1 MIQTFHLCLLS
12 FGAAFRINVLCL
24 PQADQEANSDCY
36 PIVICPEGT
45 DRIDRVAFQVS
56 SGAQAV
62 TASSFVV
69 CCFPPP
75 EDQGPSPV
83 NRPSVGS
90 YQNSGKRKVRT
101 KKKKGTITANV
112 VGTKYEIVRIVI
124 NEMDFFR
131 EDDET
136 ANLIWNDSAV
146 QHEKIAELR
155 NYQRINHFPGMGEI
169 CRKDCLARNMSKMIK
184 CQPQEYSFI
193 PKTWIFPAEYTQF
206 QNYVKE
212 LRRKRKQK
220 TFIVKPANGAMGHGI
235 SLIRNCE
242 KLPAQEH
249 FIVQEYLDKPFLMEG
264 YKFDLRIYILV
275 TSSCDPLRI
284 FLYND
289 GLVRMGTEKYHPP
302 SEANLSQLY
311 MHLTNYS
318 VNKHNENFERDETV
332 DKGSKRSISW
342 FTEFLRTNDYDVAK
356 FWGDVSE
363 LVVKTL
369 IVAEPHVLHAY
380 RMCRPGQPPGSDSVC
395 FEVLGFDIILD
406 RKLKPWLLEIN
417 RAPSFGTDQ
426 KIDYDVKKG
435 VLLNAL
441 KLLNIR
447 ASDKKRN
454 LAQQKAEAQRR
465 LYGQGSMKKLP
476 AASTDWEKQR
486 HTLERRKEELKEQL
500 AQVRK
505 QISREEHEK
514 QHLGNY
520 RRIYPPDD
528 KLLLE
533 KYESLLSAAFQTF
546 LAGRAASLQKEMN
559 NPLKRMKARTSEEDI
574 LDLLEQCELDD
585 EKLMGKS
592 SRQRGPKAMT
602 AMPECSQ
609 TPRRQRPDY
618 LADFTSGSSADN
630 SCSSS
635 DEEEEERRKA
645 GGGRGGEKR
654 EKKVSYDLGDSKE
667 KNLAERSG
675 RMHWKPPIKSLKTS
689 HAPTASPT
697 LPGPIRRSIS
707 CPRSI
712 ASLSS
717 PSEVRALSTRTSPT
731 VPMATPLVRP
741 SSATLRSHSLSRS
754 GSAHRVPHSN
764 SLGTIHSN
772 IGDPLINL
780 RSKEQEAELVRQ
792 TLAVLTAMR
801 IRFPGKTEE
810 EAEAV
815 LDEILDNW
823 KYHKSKVASYWL
835 VKLDSTKQRKPLLS
849 AQLGSAVRWAVA
861 VRADVLFGVEQPNE
875 QQAEVLDIVHTN
887 VRSALQRIWREPDVE
902 SLHLYRLFNR
912 VFNRL
917 LWSHGKGLWNCFSNN
932 GSSWETIFSKSSEVV
947 SPQELQCCRRL
958 VQLCRDCLLVV
969 YKFVLESRGSLTG
982 LSLEWDDTSLPF
994 AAGPASTHGS
1004 TPAAVAAA
1012 SSSSSVSSP
1021 LDTVTKEDGSRVQPL
1036 LTLSQPDA
1044 GLILRYLLPVTSQ
1057 FIIKW
1062 PSSSFGRISSA
1073 VPRSRSLFA
1082 ARMGHF

>member
-1 MIQTFHLCLLS
+1 M
-12 FGAAFRINVLCL
+12 
-24 PQADQEANSDCY
+24 
-36 PIVICPEGT
+36 
-45 DRIDRVAFQVS
+45 
-56 SGAQAV
+56 
-62 TASSFVV
+62 
-69 CCFPPP
+69 
-75 EDQGPSPV
+75 PSPP
-83 NRPSVGS
+83 NDGEERGASPLNKPSVGS
-90 YQNSGKRKVRT
+90 YKSSGNRKVRT

-112 VGTKYEIVRIVI
+112 AGTKYEIVRIVI
-124 NEMDFFR
+124 NEMDFIKTR
-131 EDDET
+131 DHDET

-275 TSSCDPLRI
+275 TSCDPLRI

-289 GLVRMGTEKYHPP
+289 GLVRMGTEKYHAP

-342 FTEFLRTNDYDVAK
+342 FTEFLRTNDYDVTK
-356 FWGDVSE
+356 FWGDISE

-426 KIDYDVKKG
+426 RIDYDVKKG

-465 LYGQGSMKKLP
+465 LYGHGSMKKLS
-476 AASTDWEKQR
+476 AASSDWEKQR
-486 HTLERRKEELKEQL
+486 HTLERRREELKEQL
-500 AQVRK
+500 AQVRR
-505 QISREEHEK
+505 QISRENHEK

-559 NPLKRMKARTSEEDI
+559 NPLKRMKAQDI
-574 LDLLEQCELDD
+574 LGLLEQCELDD

-592 SRQRGPKAMT
+592 SRQRGPKPLT

-618 LADFTSGSSADN
+618 LADFTSASSAEN

-645 GGGRGGEKR
+645 GEGRSGEKR
-654 EKKVSYDLGDSKE
+654 GDKKVSYDLSESKD
-667 KNLAERSG
+667 KNFAERSG
-675 RMHWKPPIKSLKTS
+675 RIHWKPHIKSLKTS
-689 HAPTASPT
+689 TAPSASPT
-697 LPGPIRRSIS
+697 LSGPIRRSIS

-717 PSEVRALSTRTSPT
+717 PSEVRALPTRPSP
-731 VPMATPLVRP
+731 VSIATPLVRP
-741 SSATLRSHSLSRS
+741 SSAVLRSHSLSRS

-764 SLGTIHSN
+764 SLGTIHSSM
-772 IGDPLINL
+772 GDPLINL
-780 RSKEQEAELVRQ
+780 RNKEQEAELLRQ
-792 TLAVLTAMR
+792 TLAALTAMR

-815 LDEILDNW
+815 LDEIHDNW
-823 KYHKSKVASYWL
+823 RYHKPKVASYWL
-835 VKLDSTKQRKPLLS
+835 VKLDSTKQRK
-849 AQLGSAVRWAVA
+849 
-861 VRADVLFGVEQPNE
+861 
-875 QQAEVLDIVHTN
+875 VLDIVRTN

-917 LWSHGKGLWNCFSNN
+917 LWSHGQGLWNCFSNTS
-932 GSSWETIFSKSSEVV
+932 SSWETIFSKSSEVV

-969 YKFVLESRGSLTG
+969 YKFVSESRGSLTG
-982 LSLEWDDTSLPF
+982 LSPEWDDT
-994 AAGPASTHGS
+994 
-1004 TPAAVAAA
+1004 
-1012 SSSSSVSSP
+1012 
-1021 LDTVTKEDGSRVQPL
+1021 
-1036 LTLSQPDA
+1036 
-1044 GLILRYLLPVTSQ
+1044 RYLLPVTSQ
-1057 FIIKW
+1057 FIMKW
-1062 PSSSFGRISSA
+1062 PSSSFGHISSA
-1073 VPRSRSLFA
+1073 VPRSRSLFDA
-1082 ARMGHF
+1082 SMDHF

>member
-1 MIQTFHLCLLS
+1 MPS
-12 FGAAFRINVLCL
+12 
-24 PQADQEANSDCY
+24 
-36 PIVICPEGT
+36 
-45 DRIDRVAFQVS
+45 
-56 SGAQAV
+56 
-62 TASSFVV
+62 
-69 CCFPPP
+69 PPNDG
-75 EDQGPSPV
+75 EDQGASPV

-90 YQNSGKRKVRT
+90 YQSSGKRKVHT

-112 VGTKYEIVRIVI
+112 AGTKYEIVRIVI
-124 NEMDFFR
+124 NEMDFIKTR
-131 EDDET
+131 DDDET

-275 TSSCDPLRI
+275 TSCDPLRI

-289 GLVRMGTEKYHPP
+289 GLVRMGTEKYHAP

-465 LYGQGSMKKLP
+465 LYGHGSMKKLS

-486 HTLERRKEELKEQL
+486 HTLERRREELKERL

-559 NPLKRMKARTSEEDI
+559 NPLKQMKEEDI

-592 SRQRGPKAMT
+592 SRQRGPKSLT
-602 AMPECSQ
+602 AMPECST

-645 GGGRGGEKR
+645 GGGGGGERGVEKR
-654 EKKVSYDLGDSKE
+654 EKKVSYDLGESKE
-667 KNLAERSG
+667 KNLAE
-675 RMHWKPPIKSLKTS
+675 P
-689 HAPTASPT
+689 SPT
-697 LPGPIRRSIS
+697 LSGPIRRSIS

-717 PSEVRALSTRTSPT
+717 PSELRALSTRPSPT

-772 IGDPLINL
+772 IVSHSNHTK
-780 RSKEQEAELVRQ
+780 SKEQEAELVRQ
-792 TLAVLTAMR
+792 TVAALTAMR

-823 KYHKSKVASYWL
+823 KYHKPKVASYWL
-835 VKLDSTKQRKPLLS
+835 VKLDSTKQRK
-849 AQLGSAVRWAVA
+849 
-861 VRADVLFGVEQPNE
+861 
-875 QQAEVLDIVHTN
+875 VLDIVRTN
-887 VRSALQRIWREPDVE
+887 VRSVLQRIWREPDVE

-917 LWSHGKGLWNCFSNN
+917 LWSHGQGLWNCFSNT
-932 GSSWETIFSKSSEVV
+932 GSSWETIFSKSSELV

-969 YKFVLESRGSLTG
+969 YKFVSESRGSLTG
-982 LSLEWDDTSLPF
+982 LSPEWDDTSQENFDLKF
-994 AAGPASTHGS
+994 Q
-1004 TPAAVAAA
+1004 
-1012 SSSSSVSSP
+1012 
-1021 LDTVTKEDGSRVQPL
+1021 QP
-1036 LTLSQPDA
+1036 
-1044 GLILRYLLPVTSQ
+1044 
-1057 FIIKW
+1057 
-1062 PSSSFGRISSA
+1062 PSLNI
-1073 VPRSRSLFA
+1073 
-1082 ARMGHF
+1082 

>member
-1 MIQTFHLCLLS
+1 TLTVAILRVVQGYFEGKLTLREVCKS
-12 FGAAFRINVLCL
+12 FFFFNNCIGHSINGR
-24 PQADQEANSDCY
+24 QSNES
-36 PIVICPEGT
+36 
-45 DRIDRVAFQVS
+45 
-56 SGAQAV
+56 
-62 TASSFVV
+62 
-69 CCFPPP
+69 FPPP
-75 EDQGPSPV
+75 
-83 NRPSVGS
+83 
-90 YQNSGKRKVRT
+90 
-101 KKKKGTITANV
+101 
-112 VGTKYEIVRIVI
+112 VRIVI
-124 NEMDFFR
+124 NEMDFIKAR
-131 EDDET
+131 DDDET

-275 TSSCDPLRI
+275 TSCDPLRI

-289 GLVRMGTEKYHPP
+289 GLVRMGTEKYHAP

-465 LYGQGSMKKLP
+465 LYGHGSMKKLS
-476 AASTDWEKQR
+476 AASSDWEKQR
-486 HTLERRKEELKEQL
+486 HTLERRREELKERL

-559 NPLKRMKARTSEEDI
+559 NPLKRMKEEDI

-592 SRQRGPKAMT
+592 SRQRGPKPLT

-618 LADFTSGSSADN
+618 LADFTSGSSAEN

-635 DEEEEERRKA
+635 DEEEEERRK
-645 GGGRGGEKR
+645 
-654 EKKVSYDLGDSKE
+654 
-667 KNLAERSG
+667 
-675 RMHWKPPIKSLKTS
+675 SLKTS
-689 HAPTASPT
+689 PAPTASPT
-697 LPGPIRRSIS
+697 LSGPIRRSIS

-717 PSEVRALSTRTSPT
+717 PSEVRALSTRPSPT

-764 SLGTIHSN
+764 KFPYFFPDFQLL
-772 IGDPLINL
+772 GDPLINL

-792 TLAVLTAMR
+792 TLAALTAMR

-823 KYHKSKVASYWL
+823 KYHKPKVASYWL
-835 VKLDSTKQRKPLLS
+835 VKLDSTKQRK
-849 AQLGSAVRWAVA
+849 
-861 VRADVLFGVEQPNE
+861 
-875 QQAEVLDIVHTN
+875 VLDIVRTN

-917 LWSHGKGLWNCFSNN
+917 LWSHGQGLWNCFSNT

-969 YKFVLESRGSLTG
+969 YKFVSESRGSLTG
-982 LSLEWDDTSLPF
+982 LNSYSI
-994 AAGPASTHGS
+994 
-1004 TPAAVAAA
+1004 PAAIDSSLYSGVAG
-1012 SSSSSVSSP
+1012 SDSRICWN
-1021 LDTVTKEDGSRVQPL
+1021 SRV
-1036 LTLSQPDA
+1036 
-1044 GLILRYLLPVTSQ
+1044 
-1057 FIIKW
+1057 W
-1062 PSSSFGRISSA
+1062 
-1073 VPRSRSLFA
+1073 
-1082 ARMGHF
+1082 

>member
-1 MIQTFHLCLLS
+1 MSHSVNGIQS
-12 FGAAFRINVLCL
+12 NK
-24 PQADQEANSDCY
+24 S
-36 PIVICPEGT
+36 
-45 DRIDRVAFQVS
+45 VS
-56 SGAQAV
+56 
-62 TASSFVV
+62 
-69 CCFPPP
+69 PP
-75 EDQGPSPV
+75 
-83 NRPSVGS
+83 
-90 YQNSGKRKVRT
+90 
-101 KKKKGTITANV
+101 
-112 VGTKYEIVRIVI
+112 VRIII
-124 NEMDFFR
+124 NEMDFIKTR
-131 EDDET
+131 DDDET

-169 CRKDCLARNMSKMIK
+169 CRKDCLARNMAKMIK

-275 TSSCDPLRI
+275 TSCDPLRI

-289 GLVRMGTEKYHPP
+289 GLVRMGTEKYHAP

-465 LYGQGSMKKLP
+465 LYGHGSMKKLS
-476 AASTDWEKQR
+476 AASSDWEKQR
-486 HTLERRKEELKEQL
+486 HTLERRREELKERL

-559 NPLKRMKARTSEEDI
+559 NPLKRMKEEDI

-592 SRQRGPKAMT
+592 SRQRGPKPLT
-602 AMPECSQ
+602 GMPECSQ

-635 DEEEEERRKA
+635 DEEEEERRK
-645 GGGRGGEKR
+645 
-654 EKKVSYDLGDSKE
+654 
-667 KNLAERSG
+667 
-675 RMHWKPPIKSLKTS
+675 SLKTS
-689 HAPTASPT
+689 TAPSASPS
-697 LPGPIRRSIS
+697 LSGPIRRSIS

-717 PSEVRALSTRTSPT
+717 PNEVRALSTRPSPT
-731 VPMATPLVRP
+731 VPVATPLVRP

-772 IGDPLINL
+772 IVRYSTHRNTK
-780 RSKEQEAELVRQ
+780 SKEQEAELVRQ

-810 EAEAV
+810 EAEGV

-823 KYHKSKVASYWL
+823 KYHKPKVASYWL
-835 VKLDSTKQRKPLLS
+835 VKLDSTKQRK
-849 AQLGSAVRWAVA
+849 
-861 VRADVLFGVEQPNE
+861 
-875 QQAEVLDIVHTN
+875 VLDIVRTN
-887 VRSALQRIWREPDVE
+887 VRSVLQRIWKEPDVE

-917 LWSHGKGLWNCFSNN
+917 LWSHGQGMWNCFSNT

-969 YKFVLESRGSLTG
+969 YKFVSESRGSLTG
-982 LSLEWDDTSLPF
+982 LNGKKDSDLKFPALSSLYLCQKTFPLSPPQSLK
-994 AAGPASTHGS
+994 
-1004 TPAAVAAA
+1004 
-1012 SSSSSVSSP
+1012 
-1021 LDTVTKEDGSRVQPL
+1021 D
-1036 LTLSQPDA
+1036 
-1044 GLILRYLLPVTSQ
+1044 II
-1057 FIIKW
+1057 FIRR
-1062 PSSSFGRISSA
+1062 P
-1073 VPRSRSLFA
+1073 
-1082 ARMGHF
+1082 

>member
-1 MIQTFHLCLLS
+1 MPS
-12 FGAAFRINVLCL
+12 PSNDG
-24 PQADQEANSDCY
+24 
-36 PIVICPEGT
+36 
-45 DRIDRVAFQVS
+45 
-56 SGAQAV
+56 
-62 TASSFVV
+62 
-69 CCFPPP
+69 
-75 EDQGPSPV
+75 DQGASPV
-83 NRPSVGS
+83 NVPSVGS
-90 YQNSGKRKVRT
+90 YQSSGKRKVHG

-112 VGTKYEIVRIVI
+112 AGTKYEIVRAVI
-124 NEMDFFR
+124 CEMDFIKAR
-131 EDDET
+131 DEDET

-220 TFIVKPANGAMGHGI
+220 TFIIKPANGAMGHGI

-275 TSSCDPLRI
+275 TSCDPLRI

-289 GLVRMGTEKYHPP
+289 GLVRMGTEKYHAP

-342 FTEFLRTNDYDVAK
+342 FTEFLRANDYD
-356 FWGDVSE
+356 E

-426 KIDYDVKKG
+426 RIDYDVKRG
-435 VLLNAL
+435 ALLNAL
-441 KLLNIR
+441 QLLNIR

-465 LYGQGSMKKLP
+465 LYGHGSMKKLS
-476 AASTDWEKQR
+476 ASSSDWEKQR
-486 HTLERRKEELKEQL
+486 HTLERRREELKERL

-505 QISREEHEK
+505 QISREEHERL
-514 QHLGNY
+514 HLGNY

-559 NPLKRMKARTSEEDI
+559 NPLKRMKAPSAKWRRPQHIGCATALPPANGHRLFGLAFIKALVSHASDEEDI

-592 SRQRGPKAMT
+592 PRQRGPRPLT
-602 AMPECSQ
+602 AMPESIQ
-609 TPRRQRPDY
+609 SLRRQRPDY
-618 LADFTSGSSADN
+618 LGDFTSASSADN
-630 SCSSS
+630 TCSSS
-635 DEEEEERRKA
+635 DDEEEDQRKT
-645 GGGRGGEKR
+645 GGRRGVEK
-654 EKKVSYDLGDSKE
+654 KKVSYDLGDDKE
-667 KNLAERSG
+667 KHLAERAG
-675 RMHWKPPIKSLKTS
+675 RMHWKPPIKSLKA
-689 HAPTASPT
+689 APAPSASPT
-697 LPGPIRRSIS
+697 LTGPIRRSIS

-717 PSEVRALSTRTSPT
+717 PSEVRSLSSRPSPT
-731 VPMATPLVRP
+731 IPLATPLIRP

-772 IGDPLINL
+772 IGDSLTNL
-780 RSKEQEAELVRQ
+780 RSKEQELELVRQ
-792 TLAVLTAMR
+792 TLAALTAMR

-815 LDEILDNW
+815 LDDVAGTVESSGRGEAAADLVGRMMTLGGTCLTATVQLQNKQSHCVIMLFMKQEHKNMCFCQVLHSQEILDNW
-823 KYHKSKVASYWL
+823 RYHKPKVASYWL
-835 VKLDSTKQRKPLLS
+835 VKLDSTKQRK
-849 AQLGSAVRWAVA
+849 
-861 VRADVLFGVEQPNE
+861 
-875 QQAEVLDIVHTN
+875 VLDIVRTN
-887 VRSALQRIWREPDVE
+887 VRSALQRIWREPEVE
-902 SLHLYRLFNR
+902 NLHLYRLFTR

-917 LWSHGKGLWNCFSNN
+917 LWSHGQGLWNCFSHT
-932 GSSWETIFSKSSEVV
+932 GSSWETVFSRSSEVV

-969 YKFVLESRGSLTG
+969 YKFVSESRGSLTG
-982 LSLEWDDTSLPF
+982 LSPEWDDT
-994 AAGPASTHGS
+994 
-1004 TPAAVAAA
+1004 
-1012 SSSSSVSSP
+1012 
-1021 LDTVTKEDGSRVQPL
+1021 
-1036 LTLSQPDA
+1036 
-1044 GLILRYLLPVTSQ
+1044 RYLLPVTSL
-1057 FIIKW
+1057 FKW
-1062 PSSSFGRISSA
+1062 PSSSYGRISSSA
-1073 VPRSRSLFA
+1073 TAPRSRSLLA
-1082 ARMGHF
+1082 ARMGHY

>member
-1 MIQTFHLCLLS
+1 MPS
-12 FGAAFRINVLCL
+12 PPNDGEDRGA
-24 PQADQEANSDCY
+24 
-36 PIVICPEGT
+36 
-45 DRIDRVAFQVS
+45 
-56 SGAQAV
+56 
-62 TASSFVV
+62 
-69 CCFPPP
+69 
-75 EDQGPSPV
+75 SPV
-83 NRPSVGS
+83 NLPSVGS
-90 YQNSGKRKVRT
+90 YHGHGKRKVRT
-101 KKKKGTITANV
+101 KKKKGVISANV
-112 VGTKYEIVRIVI
+112 AGTKYEIVRLVI
-124 NEMDFFR
+124 NEMDFLKAR
-131 EDDET
+131 DEDET

-184 CQPQEYSFI
+184 CQSQEYGFV

-275 TSSCDPLRI
+275 TSCDPLRI

-289 GLVRMGTEKYHPP
+289 GLVRMGTEKYHAP

-342 FTEFLRTNDYDVAK
+342 FTEFLRSNDYDVAK

-426 KIDYDVKKG
+426 KIDFDVKRG

-465 LYGQGSMKKLP
+465 LYGHGSVKKLS
-476 AASTDWEKQR
+476 AASSDWERQR
-486 HTLERRKEELKEQL
+486 HTLERRREELKERL

-505 QISREEHEK
+505 QIYREAHEK

-533 KYESLLSAAFQTF
+533 KYESLLSSAFQTF

-559 NPLKRMKARTSEEDI
+559 NPLKQMKAQDI

-592 SRQRGPKAMT
+592 SRQRGPKPLT
-602 AMPECSQ
+602 TMPECSQ
-609 TPRRQRPDY
+609 TSRRQRPDY
-618 LADFTSGSSADN
+618 LADFTSGSSAEN

-645 GGGRGGEKR
+645 DGGSRSGEKR
-654 EKKVSYDLGDSKE
+654 EKKVSYDLGSKE

-675 RMHWKPPIKSLKTS
+675 RMHWKPTVKPIKTNL
-689 HAPTASPT
+689 APSVSPT
-697 LPGPIRRSIS
+697 HSGPIRRSIS

-717 PSEVRALSTRTSPT
+717 PNELRVLSTR
-731 VPMATPLVRP
+731 VPPNVPVITTLVRP

-764 SLGTIHSN
+764 SLGTIHSH

-780 RSKEQEAELVRQ
+780 RNKEQEAELIRQ
-792 TLAVLTAMR
+792 TLTALTAMR

-823 KYHKSKVASYWL
+823 KYHKPKVASYWL
-835 VKLDSTKQRKPLLS
+835 VKLDSTKQRK
-849 AQLGSAVRWAVA
+849 
-861 VRADVLFGVEQPNE
+861 
-875 QQAEVLDIVHTN
+875 VLDIVRTN
-887 VRSALQRIWREPDVE
+887 VRSALQRIWKEPDLE

-917 LWSHGKGLWNCFSNN
+917 LWSHGQGLWNCFCNS
-932 GSSWETIFSKSSEVV
+932 GSSWESIFSKGSEVV

-969 YKFVLESRGSLTG
+969 YKFVSESRGSLTG
-982 LSLEWDDTSLPF
+982 LSPEWDDTSVPF
-994 AAGPASTHGS
+994 AAGPVSTHGS
-1004 TPAAVAAA
+1004 TSAAVNAASS
-1012 SSSSSVSSP
+1012 SSSSSVSSSP
-1021 LDTVTKEDGSRVQPL
+1021 NAGTGTL
-1036 LTLSQPDA
+1036 LA
-1044 GLILRYLLPVTSQ
+1044 GAASLLCLG
-1057 FIIKW
+1057 
-1062 PSSSFGRISSA
+1062 GRCHRK
-1073 VPRSRSLFA
+1073 VLERF
-1082 ARMGHF
+1082 

>member
-1 MIQTFHLCLLS
+1 MPSPLNDGEDR
-12 FGAAFRINVLCL
+12 GA
-24 PQADQEANSDCY
+24 
-36 PIVICPEGT
+36 
-45 DRIDRVAFQVS
+45 
-56 SGAQAV
+56 
-62 TASSFVV
+62 
-69 CCFPPP
+69 
-75 EDQGPSPV
+75 SPV
-83 NRPSVGS
+83 NLPSVGT
-90 YQNSGKRKVRT
+90 YQSHGKRKVHS
-101 KKKKGTITANV
+101 KKKKGIISANV
-112 VGTKYEIVRIVI
+112 AGTKYEIVRIVM
-124 NEMDFFR
+124 NEMDFLKTR
-131 EDDET
+131 DDDET

-184 CQPQEYSFI
+184 CQSQEYSFV

-235 SLIRNCE
+235 SLIRNCD

-275 TSSCDPLRI
+275 TSCDPLRI

-289 GLVRMGTEKYHPP
+289 GLVRMGTEKYHAPT
-302 SEANLSQLY
+302 EANLNQLY

-342 FTEFLRTNDYDVAK
+342 FTEFLRINDYDVAK

-417 RAPSFGTDQ
+417 RAPSYGTDQ
-426 KIDYDVKKG
+426 KIDFDIKRG

-465 LYGQGSMKKLP
+465 LYGHGSVKKLS
-476 AASTDWEKQR
+476 AASSDWERQR
-486 HTLERRKEELKEQL
+486 HTLERRREELKERL

-505 QISREEHEK
+505 QICREAHEK
-514 QHLGNY
+514 QNLGNY

-533 KYESLLSAAFQTF
+533 KYESLLSSAFQTF

-559 NPLKRMKARTSEEDI
+559 NPLKQMKEEDI

-592 SRQRGPKAMT
+592 SRQRGPKPLT
-602 AMPECSQ
+602 TMPECSQ
-609 TPRRQRPDY
+609 TSRRQRPDY
-618 LADFTSGSSADN
+618 LADFTSGSSAEN
-630 SCSSS
+630 SCLSS
-635 DEEEEERRKA
+635 DEEEEDRRKA
-645 GGGRGGEKR
+645 EGRSRGGEKR
-654 EKKVSYDLGDSKE
+654 EKKVSYDLGSKE

-675 RMHWKPPIKSLKTS
+675 RMHWKPAVKPIKTS
-689 HAPTASPT
+689 PAPSASPI
-697 LPGPIRRSIS
+697 LSSPIRRSIS

-717 PSEVRALSTRTSPT
+717 PNDVRSLSIRPSN
-731 VPMATPLVRP
+731 VPVITALVRP

-772 IGDPLINL
+772 IVDPLINP
-780 RSKEQEAELVRQ
+780 RSKEQETEFVRQ
-792 TLAVLTAMR
+792 TLTALMAMR

-823 KYHKSKVASYWL
+823 KYHKPKVASYWL
-835 VKLDSTKQRKPLLS
+835 VKLDSTKQRKVLEI
-849 AQLGSAVRWAVA
+849 VR
-861 VRADVLFGVEQPNE
+861 
-875 QQAEVLDIVHTN
+875 TN
-887 VRSALQRIWREPDVE
+887 VRLALQRIWKEPDLE

-917 LWSHGKGLWNCFSNN
+917 LWSHGQGLWNCFSNSC
-932 GSSWETIFSKSSEVV
+932 SSWETIFSKSSDMV
-947 SPQELQCCRRL
+947 SPQEMQCCRRL
-958 VQLCRDCLLVV
+958 VQLCQDCLLVV
-969 YKFVLESRGSLTG
+969 YKFVSESRGSLTG
-982 LSLEWDDTSLPF
+982 LSPEWDDTSVPF

-1012 SSSSSVSSP
+1012 SSSSSSAVSSP
-1021 LDTVTKEDGSRVQPL
+1021 
-1036 LTLSQPDA
+1036 PDA
-1044 GLILRYLLPVTSQ
+1044 GTGTLLAGAVSLLCLGGRCHRKVLERY
-1057 FIIKW
+1057 
-1062 PSSSFGRISSA
+1062 
-1073 VPRSRSLFA
+1073 
-1082 ARMGHF
+1082 

>member
-1 MIQTFHLCLLS
+1 TLTVAIRRVVQGYFEGKLTLRARWMPNFC
-12 FGAAFRINVLCL
+12 
-24 PQADQEANSDCY
+24 CY
-36 PIVICPEGT
+36 LFCI
-45 DRIDRVAFQVS
+45 
-56 SGAQAV
+56 
-62 TASSFVV
+62 
-69 CCFPPP
+69 
-75 EDQGPSPV
+75 
-83 NRPSVGS
+83 
-90 YQNSGKRKVRT
+90 
-101 KKKKGTITANV
+101 
-112 VGTKYEIVRIVI
+112 RIVI
-124 NEMDFFR
+124 NEMDFIKSR
-131 EDDET
+131 DDDET

-275 TSSCDPLRI
+275 TSCDPLRI

-289 GLVRMGTEKYHPP
+289 GLVRMGTEKYHAP

-342 FTEFLRTNDYDVAK
+342 FTEFLRTNDYDVSK

-465 LYGQGSMKKLP
+465 LYGHGSMKKLS
-476 AASTDWEKQR
+476 AASSDWEKQR
-486 HTLERRKEELKEQL
+486 HTLERRREELKERL

-559 NPLKRMKARTSEEDI
+559 NPLKRMKEEDI

-592 SRQRGPKAMT
+592 SRQRGPKPLT

-635 DEEEEERRKA
+635 DEEEEERR
-645 GGGRGGEKR
+645 
-654 EKKVSYDLGDSKE
+654 
-667 KNLAERSG
+667 N
-675 RMHWKPPIKSLKTS
+675 P
-689 HAPTASPT
+689 APSASPT
-697 LPGPIRRSIS
+697 LSGPIRRSIS

-717 PSEVRALSTRTSPT
+717 PSEVRALSARPSST
-731 VPMATPLVRP
+731 VPVATPLIRP

-764 SLGTIHSN
+764 SLGTIHSH

-792 TLAVLTAMR
+792 TLAALTAMR

-835 VKLDSTKQRKPLLS
+835 VKLDSTKQRK
-849 AQLGSAVRWAVA
+849 
-861 VRADVLFGVEQPNE
+861 
-875 QQAEVLDIVHTN
+875 VLDIVRTN
-887 VRSALQRIWREPDVE
+887 VRSALQRIWREPDVD

-912 VFNRL
+912 IFNRL
-917 LWSHGKGLWNCFSNN
+917 LWSHGQGLWNCFSNT

-969 YKFVLESRGSLTG
+969 YKFVSESRGSLTG
-982 LSLEWDDTSLPF
+982 SFFPGASLYMIHNSCAYFNRLSLCSYLC
-994 AAGPASTHGS
+994 
-1004 TPAAVAAA
+1004 
-1012 SSSSSVSSP
+1012 
-1021 LDTVTKEDGSRVQPL
+1021 
-1036 LTLSQPDA
+1036 LT
-1044 GLILRYLLPVTSQ
+1044 
-1057 FIIKW
+1057 
-1062 PSSSFGRISSA
+1062 
-1073 VPRSRSLFA
+1073 
-1082 ARMGHF
+1082 

>member
-1 MIQTFHLCLLS
+1 MPSPPNEGENQ
-12 FGAAFRINVLCL
+12 GA
-24 PQADQEANSDCY
+24 
-36 PIVICPEGT
+36 
-45 DRIDRVAFQVS
+45 
-56 SGAQAV
+56 
-62 TASSFVV
+62 
-69 CCFPPP
+69 
-75 EDQGPSPV
+75 SPV
-83 NRPSVGS
+83 NGPSVGS
-90 YQNSGKRKVRT
+90 YRSSGKRKVST

-112 VGTKYEIVRIVI
+112 TATKYEIVRIVI
-124 NEMDFFR
+124 KEVDYIKTR

-275 TSSCDPLRI
+275 TSCDPLRI

-289 GLVRMGTEKYHPP
+289 GLVRMGTEKYHAP

-363 LVVKTL
+363 LVVKTI

-465 LYGQGSMKKLP
+465 LYGHGSMKKLSS
-476 AASTDWEKQR
+476 ASSDWEKQR
-486 HTLERRKEELKEQL
+486 HTLERRREELKERL

-505 QISREEHEK
+505 QISRDEHEK

-559 NPLKRMKARTSEEDI
+559 NPLKRMKEEDI

-592 SRQRGPKAMT
+592 SRQRGPKPMT
-602 AMPECSQ
+602 AMPESSQ

-618 LADFTSGSSADN
+618 LADFTSGSSGDD

-635 DEEEEERRKA
+635 DEEVEERKA
-645 GGGRGGEKR
+645 GGGGDGEKR
-654 EKKVSYDLGDSKE
+654 EKKVSYDLGESKE

-675 RMHWKPPIKSLKTS
+675 RMHWKPPIKSLKPS
-689 HAPTASPT
+689 PAPSASPT
-697 LPGPIRRSIS
+697 LSGPIRRSIS

-712 ASLSS
+712 ASLLS
-717 PSEVRALSTRTSPT
+717 PNEVRALSTRPSPT

-754 GSAHRVPHSN
+754 GSTHRVPHSN

-835 VKLDSTKQRKPLLS
+835 VKLDSTKQRK
-849 AQLGSAVRWAVA
+849 
-861 VRADVLFGVEQPNE
+861 
-875 QQAEVLDIVHTN
+875 VLDIVRTN
-887 VRSALQRIWREPDVE
+887 VRSALQRIWREPEVE

-917 LWSHGKGLWNCFSNN
+917 LWSHGQGLWNCFLNT

-969 YKFVLESRGSLTG
+969 YKFVSESRGSLTG
-982 LSLEWDDTSLPF
+982 LSPEWDDTSLPF

-1012 SSSSSVSSP
+1012 SSSSSSVSSP
-1021 LDTVTKEDGSRVQPL
+1021 LDTGTGTL
-1036 LTLSQPDA
+1036 LA
-1044 GLILRYLLPVTSQ
+1044 GAASLLCLGGRCHRKVLERYLLPVTSQ
-1057 FIIKW
+1057 FIMKW

>member
-1 MIQTFHLCLLS
+1 MPS
-12 FGAAFRINVLCL
+12 
-24 PQADQEANSDCY
+24 
-36 PIVICPEGT
+36 
-45 DRIDRVAFQVS
+45 
-56 SGAQAV
+56 
-62 TASSFVV
+62 
-69 CCFPPP
+69 PPNDG
-75 EDQGPSPV
+75 EDQGASPV
-83 NRPSVGS
+83 NGPSVGS
-90 YQNSGKRKVRT
+90 YQSSGKRKVHS

-112 VGTKYEIVRIVI
+112 AGTKYEIVRTAIS
-124 NEMDFFR
+124 EMDFIKAR
-131 EDDET
+131 DDDET

-169 CRKDCLARNMSKMIK
+169 CRKDCLARNMSKIIK

-275 TSSCDPLRI
+275 TSCDPLRI

-302 SEANLSQLY
+302 TEANLSQLY

-342 FTEFLRTNDYDVAK
+342 FTEFLRINDYDVTK
-356 FWGDVSE
+356 FWGDISE

-465 LYGQGSMKKLP
+465 LYGHGSMKKLS
-476 AASTDWEKQR
+476 ASSSDWEKQR
-486 HTLERRKEELKEQL
+486 HTLERRREELKERL

-559 NPLKRMKARTSEEDI
+559 NPLKRMKEEDI

-592 SRQRGPKAMT
+592 SRQRGPKPLT

-635 DEEEEERRKA
+635 DEEEDERRKA
-645 GGGRGGEKR
+645 GEGRRGEKR
-654 EKKVSYDLGDSKE
+654 GEKKVSYDLGESKE

-675 RMHWKPPIKSLKTS
+675 RMHWKPPIKSLKTNT
-689 HAPTASPT
+689 APSVSPT
-697 LPGPIRRSIS
+697 LSGPIRRSIS

-712 ASLSS
+712 ASLLS
-717 PSEVRALSTRTSPT
+717 PSEVRALSTRPSPS
-731 VPMATPLVRP
+731 VPLATPLTRP

-754 GSAHRVPHSN
+754 SSAHRVPHSS

-792 TLAVLTAMR
+792 TLSALTSMR

-823 KYHKSKVASYWL
+823 KYHKAKVASYWL
-835 VKLDSTKQRKPLLS
+835 VKLDSTKQRK
-849 AQLGSAVRWAVA
+849 
-861 VRADVLFGVEQPNE
+861 
-875 QQAEVLDIVHTN
+875 VLDIVRTN

-902 SLHLYRLFNR
+902 SLHLYRLFHR

-917 LWSHGKGLWNCFSNN
+917 LWSHGQGLWNCFSNT

-969 YKFVLESRGSLTG
+969 YKFVSESRGSLTG
-982 LSLEWDDTSLPF
+982 LSPEWDDT
-994 AAGPASTHGS
+994 
-1004 TPAAVAAA
+1004 
-1012 SSSSSVSSP
+1012 
-1021 LDTVTKEDGSRVQPL
+1021 
-1036 LTLSQPDA
+1036 
-1044 GLILRYLLPVTSQ
+1044 RYLLPVTSQ
-1057 FIIKW
+1057 FIMKW
-1062 PSSSFGRISSA
+1062 PSSSFGRLSSA

-1082 ARMGHF
+1082 ARMDHF

>member
-1 MIQTFHLCLLS
+1 ILSVSILRAVMSHFHCYHFCL
-12 FGAAFRINVLCL
+12 FR
-24 PQADQEANSDCY
+24 
-36 PIVICPEGT
+36 
-45 DRIDRVAFQVS
+45 
-56 SGAQAV
+56 
-62 TASSFVV
+62 TAI
-69 CCFPPP
+69 
-75 EDQGPSPV
+75 G
-83 NRPSVGS
+83 
-90 YQNSGKRKVRT
+90 
-101 KKKKGTITANV
+101 
-112 VGTKYEIVRIVI
+112 EI
-124 NEMDFFR
+124 DFFKIQD
-131 EDDET
+131 EDET
-136 ANLIWNDSAV
+136 ANLIWSDSAV

-169 CRKDCLARNMSKMIK
+169 CRKDCLARNMSKIIK

-242 KLPAQEH
+242 KLPVQEH
-249 FIVQEYLDKPFLMEG
+249 YIVQEYLDKPFLMEG

-275 TSSCDPLRI
+275 TSCDPLRI

-289 GLVRMGTEKYHPP
+289 GLVRMGTEKYHAP

-318 VNKHNENFERDETV
+318 VNKHNENFERDETT

-447 ASDKKRN
+447 LSDKKRD

-465 LYGQGSMKKLP
+465 LYGHGSMKKLS
-476 AASTDWEKQR
+476 AASSDWEKQR
-486 HTLERRKEELKEQL
+486 HKLEQRREELKERL

-559 NPLKRMKARTSEEDI
+559 NPLKRMKEEDI

-585 EKLMGKS
+585 EKLMGKTS
-592 SRQRGPKAMT
+592 KQKGPKPLKINT
-602 AMPECSQ
+602 
-609 TPRRQRPDY
+609 TP
-618 LADFTSGSSADN
+618 S
-630 SCSSS
+630 
-635 DEEEEERRKA
+635 
-645 GGGRGGEKR
+645 
-654 EKKVSYDLGDSKE
+654 
-667 KNLAERSG
+667 
-675 RMHWKPPIKSLKTS
+675 
-689 HAPTASPT
+689 ASPT
-697 LPGPIRRSIS
+697 LSGPIRRSIS

-717 PSEVRALSTRTSPT
+717 PNELRIFSSRPSPT
-731 VPMATPLVRP
+731 VPMPTALVRP
-741 SSATLRSHSLSRS
+741 SSAMPRSHSLSRS
-754 GSAHRVPHSN
+754 GFAHRVPHSN

-772 IGDPLINL
+772 LGDPLINL
-780 RSKEQEAELVRQ
+780 RTKEQEAELVHQ
-792 TLAVLTAMR
+792 TLVVLNAMR

-815 LDEILDNW
+815 LDEVSAALCMCARECVIL
-823 KYHKSKVASYWL
+823 
-835 VKLDSTKQRKPLLS
+835 
-849 AQLGSAVRWAVA
+849 
-861 VRADVLFGVEQPNE
+861 
-875 QQAEVLDIVHTN
+875 VLDIVHIN
-887 VRSALQRIWREPDVE
+887 VRSALQRIWREPDVD

-917 LWSHGKGLWNCFSNN
+917 LWSHGQGLWNCLSNT
-932 GSSWETIFSKSSEVV
+932 GSSWETNFSKSSEVL

-969 YKFVLESRGSLTG
+969 YKFVSESRGSLTG
-982 LSLEWDDTSLPF
+982 LSPEWDDT
-994 AAGPASTHGS
+994 
-1004 TPAAVAAA
+1004 
-1012 SSSSSVSSP
+1012 
-1021 LDTVTKEDGSRVQPL
+1021 R
-1036 LTLSQPDA
+1036 
-1044 GLILRYLLPVTSQ
+1044 
-1057 FIIKW
+1057 
-1062 PSSSFGRISSA
+1062 
-1073 VPRSRSLFA
+1073 
-1082 ARMGHF
+1082 

>member
-1 MIQTFHLCLLS
+1 MPS
-12 FGAAFRINVLCL
+12 
-24 PQADQEANSDCY
+24 
-36 PIVICPEGT
+36 
-45 DRIDRVAFQVS
+45 
-56 SGAQAV
+56 
-62 TASSFVV
+62 
-69 CCFPPP
+69 PPNDG
-75 EDQGPSPV
+75 EDQGASPV
-83 NRPSVGS
+83 NGPSVGS
-90 YQNSGKRKVRT
+90 YRSSGKRKVRT
-101 KKKKGTITANV
+101 KKKKGTITANIA
-112 VGTKYEIVRIVI
+112 GTKYEIVRIAI
-124 NEMDFFR
+124 NEMDFIKAR
-131 EDDET
+131 DDDET

-275 TSSCDPLRI
+275 TSCDPLRI

-289 GLVRMGTEKYHPP
+289 GLVRMGTEKYHAP

-342 FTEFLRTNDYDVAK
+342 FTEFLRTSDYDVAK
-356 FWGDVSE
+356 FWGDISE

-465 LYGQGSMKKLP
+465 LYGHGSMKKLS
-476 AASTDWEKQR
+476 AASSDWEKQR
-486 HTLERRKEELKEQL
+486 HTLERRREELKERL

-546 LAGRAASLQKEMN
+546 LAGRATSLQKEMN
-559 NPLKRMKARTSEEDI
+559 NPLKRMKEEDI

-592 SRQRGPKAMT
+592 SRQRGPKPLT

-635 DEEEEERRKA
+635 DEDEEERRKTV
-645 GGGRGGEKR
+645 GRSGDKR
-654 EKKVSYDLGDSKE
+654 GEKKVSYDLSESKE
-667 KNLAERSG
+667 KYLAERSG
-675 RMHWKPPIKSLKTS
+675 RIHWKPPIKSVKTS
-689 HAPTASPT
+689 TAPSASPT
-697 LPGPIRRSIS
+697 LSGPIRRSIS

-717 PSEVRALSTRTSPT
+717 PNEARALSTRPSPT
-731 VPMATPLVRP
+731 VPVATALVRP

-792 TLAVLTAMR
+792 TLSVLTAMR

-823 KYHKSKVASYWL
+823 KYHKPKVASYWL
-835 VKLDSTKQRKPLLS
+835 VKLDSTKQRK
-849 AQLGSAVRWAVA
+849 
-861 VRADVLFGVEQPNE
+861 
-875 QQAEVLDIVHTN
+875 VLDIVRTN
-887 VRSALQRIWREPDVE
+887 VRSALQRIWREPDVD

-917 LWSHGKGLWNCFSNN
+917 LWSHGQGLWNCFSNTS
-932 GSSWETIFSKSSEVV
+932 SSWESIFSKCSEVV

-958 VQLCRDCLLVV
+958 VQLCRDCLLIV
-969 YKFVLESRGSLTG
+969 YKFVSESRGSLSG
-982 LSLEWDDTSLPF
+982 LSPEWDDT
-994 AAGPASTHGS
+994 
-1004 TPAAVAAA
+1004 
-1012 SSSSSVSSP
+1012 
-1021 LDTVTKEDGSRVQPL
+1021 
-1036 LTLSQPDA
+1036 
-1044 GLILRYLLPVTSQ
+1044 RYLLPVTSQ
-1057 FIIKW
+1057 FIMKW
-1062 PSSSFGRISSA
+1062 PSSSFGRVSSA

-1082 ARMGHF
+1082 ARMDHF

>member
-1 MIQTFHLCLLS
+1 M
-12 FGAAFRINVLCL
+12 
-24 PQADQEANSDCY
+24 
-36 PIVICPEGT
+36 
-45 DRIDRVAFQVS
+45 
-56 SGAQAV
+56 
-62 TASSFVV
+62 
-69 CCFPPP
+69 
-75 EDQGPSPV
+75 PSPPNEGEDHGASPM

-90 YQNSGKRKVRT
+90 FQSIGKRKVRT
-101 KKKKGTITANV
+101 KKKKGSIAANV
-112 VGTKYEIVRIVI
+112 TGTKYEIVRIVI
-124 NEMDFFR
+124 SEVDFTKTR

-136 ANLIWNDSAV
+136 ANLIWSDSAV

-184 CQPQEYSFI
+184 CNPQEYSFI

-206 QNYVKE
+206 QNYVME

-235 SLIRNCE
+235 SLIRNWE

-275 TSSCDPLRI
+275 TSCDPLRI

-289 GLVRMGTEKYHPP
+289 GLVRMGTEKYHAP

-342 FTEFLRTNDYDVAK
+342 FTEFLRANDYDVAK

-363 LVVKTL
+363 LVVKTI

-465 LYGQGSMKKLP
+465 LYGHGSTKKLS
-476 AASTDWEKQR
+476 AASSDWEKQR
-486 HTLERRKEELKEQL
+486 HTLERRREELKERL

-505 QISREEHEK
+505 QISREQHEK

-559 NPLKRMKARTSEEDI
+559 NPLKRMKEEDI

-585 EKLMGKS
+585 EKLMGKTCK
-592 SRQRGPKAMT
+592 QRGPKPMT

-618 LADFTSGSSADN
+618 LADFTSCSSADN
-630 SCSSS
+630 SCTSS
-635 DEEEEERRKA
+635 DQEEEDRGKA
-645 GGGRGGEKR
+645 GGGGGGRCGEKR
-654 EKKVSYDLGDSKE
+654 EKKVSYDLGERKE

-675 RMHWKPPIKSLKTS
+675 RMHWKPPIKSLKAS
-689 HAPTASPT
+689 PAPSVSPT
-697 LPGPIRRSIS
+697 LSGPIRRSIS

-717 PSEVRALSTRTSPT
+717 PNELRALSSRPSPT
-731 VPMATPLVRP
+731 VPVATPLVRP

-772 IGDPLINL
+772 ISDPLINL
-780 RSKEQEAELVRQ
+780 RSKEQETKLVRQ
-792 TLAVLTAMR
+792 TLAALTAMR

-815 LDEILDNW
+815 LDEILDTW

-835 VKLDSTKQRKPLLS
+835 VKLDSTKQRK
-849 AQLGSAVRWAVA
+849 
-861 VRADVLFGVEQPNE
+861 
-875 QQAEVLDIVHTN
+875 VLDIVRTN
-887 VRSALQRIWREPDVE
+887 VRSVLQRIWREPDVE

-917 LWSHGKGLWNCFSNN
+917 LWSHGQGLWNCFSHS

-947 SPQELQCCRRL
+947 SPQELLCSRRL
-958 VQLCRDCLLVV
+958 VQLCQDCLLVV
-969 YKFVLESRGSLTG
+969 YKFVSESRGSLTG
-982 LSLEWDDTSLPF
+982 LSPEWDDT
-994 AAGPASTHGS
+994 
-1004 TPAAVAAA
+1004 
-1012 SSSSSVSSP
+1012 
-1021 LDTVTKEDGSRVQPL
+1021 
-1036 LTLSQPDA
+1036 
-1044 GLILRYLLPVTSQ
+1044 RYLLPVTSQ
-1057 FIIKW
+1057 FIMKW
-1062 PSSSFGRISSA
+1062 PSSSFGRISST
-1073 VPRSRSLFA
+1073 VPRPRGLLA

>member
-1 MIQTFHLCLLS
+1 MPS
-12 FGAAFRINVLCL
+12 
-24 PQADQEANSDCY
+24 
-36 PIVICPEGT
+36 
-45 DRIDRVAFQVS
+45 
-56 SGAQAV
+56 
-62 TASSFVV
+62 
-69 CCFPPP
+69 PPNDG
-75 EDQGPSPV
+75 EDQGASPV
-83 NRPSVGS
+83 NGPSVGS
-90 YQNSGKRKVRT
+90 YRSSGKRKVRT
-101 KKKKGTITANV
+101 KKKKGTITANIA
-112 VGTKYEIVRIVI
+112 GTKYEIVRIAI
-124 NEMDFFR
+124 NEMDFIKAR
-131 EDDET
+131 DDDET

-275 TSSCDPLRI
+275 TSCDPLRI

-289 GLVRMGTEKYHPP
+289 GLVRMGTEKYHAP

-342 FTEFLRTNDYDVAK
+342 FTEFLRTSDYDVAK
-356 FWGDVSE
+356 FWGDISE

-465 LYGQGSMKKLP
+465 LYGHGSMKKLS
-476 AASTDWEKQR
+476 AASSDWEKQR
-486 HTLERRKEELKEQL
+486 HTLERRREELKERL

-546 LAGRAASLQKEMN
+546 LAGRATSLQKEMN
-559 NPLKRMKARTSEEDI
+559 NPLKRMKEEDI

-592 SRQRGPKAMT
+592 SRQRGPKPLT

-635 DEEEEERRKA
+635 DEDEEERRKTV
-645 GGGRGGEKR
+645 GRSGDKR
-654 EKKVSYDLGDSKE
+654 GEKKVSYDLSESKE
-667 KNLAERSG
+667 KYLAERSG
-675 RMHWKPPIKSLKTS
+675 RIHWKPPIKSVKTS
-689 HAPTASPT
+689 TAPSASPT
-697 LPGPIRRSIS
+697 LSGPIRRSIS

-717 PSEVRALSTRTSPT
+717 PNEARALSTRPSPT
-731 VPMATPLVRP
+731 VPVATALVRP

-792 TLAVLTAMR
+792 TLSVLTTMR

-823 KYHKSKVASYWL
+823 KYHKPKVASYWL
-835 VKLDSTKQRKPLLS
+835 VKLDSTKQRK
-849 AQLGSAVRWAVA
+849 
-861 VRADVLFGVEQPNE
+861 
-875 QQAEVLDIVHTN
+875 VLDIVRTN
-887 VRSALQRIWREPDVE
+887 VRSALQRIWREPDVD

-917 LWSHGKGLWNCFSNN
+917 LWSHGQGLWNCFSNTS
-932 GSSWETIFSKSSEVV
+932 SSWESIFSKCSEVV

-958 VQLCRDCLLVV
+958 VQLCRDCLLIV
-969 YKFVLESRGSLTG
+969 YKFVSESRGSLSG
-982 LSLEWDDTSLPF
+982 LSPEWDDTRYWN
-994 AAGPASTHGS
+994 
-1004 TPAAVAAA
+1004 AV
-1012 SSSSSVSSP
+1012 
-1021 LDTVTKEDGSRVQPL
+1021 
-1036 LTLSQPDA
+1036 
-1044 GLILRYLLPVTSQ
+1044 
-1057 FIIKW
+1057 
-1062 PSSSFGRISSA
+1062 
-1073 VPRSRSLFA
+1073 SRSCLTA
-1082 ARMGHF
+1082 LSRWKVS

>member
-1 MIQTFHLCLLS
+1 MPS
-12 FGAAFRINVLCL
+12 
-24 PQADQEANSDCY
+24 
-36 PIVICPEGT
+36 
-45 DRIDRVAFQVS
+45 
-56 SGAQAV
+56 
-62 TASSFVV
+62 
-69 CCFPPP
+69 PPNDG
-75 EDQGPSPV
+75 EDQGASPV
-83 NRPSVGS
+83 NGPSVGS
-90 YQNSGKRKVRT
+90 YQSSGKRKVRT

-112 VGTKYEIVRIVI
+112 AGTKYEIVRIVI
-124 NEMDFFR
+124 SEMDFIKTR
-131 EDDET
+131 DEDET

-184 CQPQEYSFI
+184 SQPQEYSFI

-275 TSSCDPLRI
+275 TSCDPLRI

-289 GLVRMGTEKYHPP
+289 GLVRMGTEKYHAP

-342 FTEFLRTNDYDVAK
+342 FTEFLRINDYDVAK

-465 LYGQGSMKKLP
+465 LYGHGSTKKLS
-476 AASTDWEKQR
+476 AASSDWEKQR
-486 HTLERRKEELKEQL
+486 HTLERRREELKERL

-559 NPLKRMKARTSEEDI
+559 NPLKRMKARTSVAD
-574 LDLLEQCELDD
+574 CHARTHTHT
-585 EKLMGKS
+585 S
-592 SRQRGPKAMT
+592 SGTCRDSHTICRHFHSLQEIT
-602 AMPECSQ
+602 YI
-609 TPRRQRPDY
+609 PRRQRPDY
-618 LADFTSGSSADN
+618 LADFTSGSSAEN

-635 DEEEEERRKA
+635 DEEEEEEERRKA
-645 GGGRGGEKR
+645 GGGQGGGGEKR
-654 EKKVSYDLGDSKE
+654 EKKVSYDLGDSKD

-675 RMHWKPPIKSLKTS
+675 RIHWKPQVKSVKTS
-689 HAPTASPT
+689 PAPSASPT
-697 LPGPIRRSIS
+697 LSGPIRRSIS

-717 PSEVRALSTRTSPT
+717 PSEVRALSSRPSPT
-731 VPMATPLVRP
+731 VPIATPLVRP

-754 GSAHRVPHSN
+754 GSSHRVPHSN

-780 RSKEQEAELVRQ
+780 RSKEQDAELVRQ
-792 TLAVLTAMR
+792 TLAALTAMR

-823 KYHKSKVASYWL
+823 KYHKPKVASYWL
-835 VKLDSTKQRKPLLS
+835 VKLDSTKQRK
-849 AQLGSAVRWAVA
+849 
-861 VRADVLFGVEQPNE
+861 
-875 QQAEVLDIVHTN
+875 VLDIVRTN

-902 SLHLYRLFNR
+902 TLHLYRLFNR

-917 LWSHGKGLWNCFSNN
+917 LWSHGQGLWNCFSNT
-932 GSSWETIFSKSSEVV
+932 GSSWENIFSKSSEVV
-947 SPQELQCCRRL
+947 SAQELQCCRRL
-958 VQLCRDCLLVV
+958 VKLCRDCLLVV
-969 YKFVLESRGSLTG
+969 YKFVSESRGSLTG
-982 LSLEWDDTSLPF
+982 LSPEWDDTRYWN
-994 AAGPASTHGS
+994 
-1004 TPAAVAAA
+1004 AV
-1012 SSSSSVSSP
+1012 
-1021 LDTVTKEDGSRVQPL
+1021 
-1036 LTLSQPDA
+1036 
-1044 GLILRYLLPVTSQ
+1044 
-1057 FIIKW
+1057 
-1062 PSSSFGRISSA
+1062 
-1073 VPRSRSLFA
+1073 SRSCLTA
-1082 ARMGHF
+1082 LSRWKVS

>member
-1 MIQTFHLCLLS
+1 MPS
-12 FGAAFRINVLCL
+12 
-24 PQADQEANSDCY
+24 
-36 PIVICPEGT
+36 
-45 DRIDRVAFQVS
+45 
-56 SGAQAV
+56 
-62 TASSFVV
+62 
-69 CCFPPP
+69 PPNDG
-75 EDQGPSPV
+75 EDQGASPM
-83 NRPSVGS
+83 NRPSVGL
-90 YQNSGKRKVRT
+90 YQSSGKRKVHT
-101 KKKKGTITANV
+101 KKKKGTISTNV
-112 VGTKYEIVRIVI
+112 AGTKYEIVRIVI
-124 NEMDFFR
+124 NEMDFIKSR
-131 EDDET
+131 DDDET

-275 TSSCDPLRI
+275 TSCDPLRI

-289 GLVRMGTEKYHPP
+289 GLVRMGTEKYHAP

-465 LYGQGSMKKLP
+465 LYGHSSMKKLS
-476 AASTDWEKQR
+476 ATSSDWEKQR
-486 HTLERRKEELKEQL
+486 HTLERRREELKERL

-559 NPLKRMKARTSEEDI
+559 NPLKRMKTKQRLPDKEEDI

-592 SRQRGPKAMT
+592 SRQRGPKPLT

-618 LADFTSGSSADN
+618 LADFTSGSSAEN
-630 SCSSS
+630 SCTSS
-635 DEEEEERRKA
+635 DEEEEEERRKA
-645 GGGRGGEKR
+645 GGGGGRGGEKK
-654 EKKVSYDLGDSKE
+654 EKKVSYDLGESKE

-675 RMHWKPPIKSLKTS
+675 RMHWKPPVKPLKTS
-689 HAPTASPT
+689 PAPSASPT
-697 LPGPIRRSIS
+697 LSGPIRRSIS

-717 PSEVRALSTRTSPT
+717 PSEVRALSTRPSPM

-780 RSKEQEAELVRQ
+780 RSKEQEAELLRQ
-792 TLAVLTAMR
+792 TLAALTAMR

-823 KYHKSKVASYWL
+823 KYHKPKVASYWL
-835 VKLDSTKQRKPLLS
+835 VKLDSTKQRK
-849 AQLGSAVRWAVA
+849 
-861 VRADVLFGVEQPNE
+861 
-875 QQAEVLDIVHTN
+875 VLDIVRTN

-917 LWSHGKGLWNCFSNN
+917 LWSHGQGLWNCFSNT
-932 GSSWETIFSKSSEVV
+932 GSSWESIFSKSSEVV

-969 YKFVLESRGSLTG
+969 YKFVSESRGSLTG
-982 LSLEWDDTSLPF
+982 LSPEWDDTSLPF

-1012 SSSSSVSSP
+1012 SSSSSSSVSSP
-1021 LDTVTKEDGSRVQPL
+1021 LGAGTGTL
-1036 LTLSQPDA
+1036 LA
-1044 GLILRYLLPVTSQ
+1044 GAASLLCLG
-1057 FIIKW
+1057 
-1062 PSSSFGRISSA
+1062 GRCHRK
-1073 VPRSRSLFA
+1073 VLERF
-1082 ARMGHF
+1082 